1 MASTVNMHDAK
12 THLSR
17 LVERVQAGE
26 TIVIAR
32 AGRPVAE
39 LRPYRRTDLVFGG
52 LRGEIEFSDAA
63 FDEAADAEVAALFD
77 ESFDGATGVE
87 GAGR

>member
-1 MASTVNMHDAK
+1 MATVVNMHEAK

-17 LVERVQAGE
+17 LVERVQEGE

-39 LRPYRRTDLVFGG
+39 LRPYRSADVVFGG
-52 LRGEIEFSDAA
+52 LAGAIEYDDDAFSAQT
-63 FDEAADAEVAALFD
+63 EAEVAALFD
-77 ESFDGATGVE
+77 PELEVE
-87 GAGR
+87 RAAR